1 MYWLLAKSFV
11 LVKWFP
17 IVVDFVEGWESLK
30 VLEDLILGLSSKL
43 VVEEEEIFLDK
54 EKREE
59 SRRRGCPYI
68 LAM

>member
-17 IVVDFVEGWESLK
+17 IVVDFVEGLESLK

-43 VVEEEEIFLDK
+43 VVEEEIFLDK